1 MHYTATDGMNGRN
14 WKQKI
19 QGSSSSYTLWSWAYS
34 VESMSFAHVFV
45 RVTVGRNRKHKMS
58 AHAQRGKRN
67 PEEAP
72 DSGMGT
78 TGAPK
83 PAEGTAI
90 RRPHQRHHRLV

>member
-1 MHYTATDGMNGRN
+1 
-14 WKQKI
+14 
-19 QGSSSSYTLWSWAYS
+19 
-34 VESMSFAHVFV
+34 
-45 RVTVGRNRKHKMS
+45 MS
-58 AHAQRGKRN
+58 AHAQGGKRN